1 MPNNNSSNAKQNVQ
15 NVYDKLVDCMDSLNQ
30 ALTSVEKTENKQRIK
45 STLGAV
51 DNAIEAANHTLAN
64 YQE

>member
-1 MPNNNSSNAKQNVQ
+1 MSHRNAKQNVQ
-15 NVYDKLVDCMDSLNQ
+15 DVYDKLVTCMDSLNQ
-30 ALTSVEKTENKQRIK
+30 AVNSVEKQENKQRIK
-45 STLGAV
+45 STLNAV

>member
-1 MPNNNSSNAKQNVQ
+1 MSNNNAKQNVQ
-15 NVYDKLVDCMDSLNQ
+15 NVYDKLVTCMDSLNL
-30 ALTSVEKTENKQRIK
+30 ALTSAEKMENKQRIQ

>member
-1 MPNNNSSNAKQNVQ
+1 MPNNNAKQNVQ
-15 NVYDKLVDCMDSLNQ
+15 DVYDKLVTCMDSLNL
-30 ALTSVEKTENKQRIK
+30 ALTSVEKMENKQRIQ

>member
-1 MPNNNSSNAKQNVQ
+1 MPNNNAKQNVQ
-15 NVYDKLVDCMDSLNQ
+15 NAYDKLVDCMDSLNQ
-30 ALTSVEKTENKQRIK
+30 ALTSVEKQENKQRIQ